1 MFTCGNPILLGVW
14 VDLEDVGPCTEDGL
28 LSAEREERRRRGK
41 EGEMERSVRGYI
53 VGFPWSSCLKYA
65 VCN

>member
-28 LSAEREERRRRGK
+28 LSAKREREEGTKQGK
-41 EGEMERSVRGYI
+41 ESEMEKSNI
-53 VGFPWSSCLKYA
+53 
-65 VCN
+65 